1 MPKKR
6 HTSVWIAVGLAALA
20 TGWVAS
26 GMVGDDPVQPETQR
40 VAAEVDTVEAA
51 FAVRTRLSD
60 SQLHRKTLLVRGRT
74 EAERIVN
81 IKTETEGQIV
91 ELPVEEGAIVEGGQV
106 VAQIDPRERPA
117 SLQEA
122 EALLEQKRLELE
134 AARTLR
140 SKGFRAETQLAAA
153 QAEYDAAQAAVR
165 RMEIEIGMLTVEA
178 PFGGFFEER
187 YVELGDY
194 VEPGDNVGQIIDLDP
209 IIIVAAISE
218 NDIGEMEVGVDA
230 RARLANGRDVV
241 GVVRFIGANAD
252 PQTRTFRAEI
262 EVANPDRLISAG
274 MTAEISIPLET
285 VSAHYISPAILTL
298 SDDGAIGVMRVDEQ
312 SRARFTEIE
321 IVEDEKD
328 GIWVSGLPSEVTLI
342 VVGQEFI
349 SDGQKVR
356 AVEETSEDASREER
370 DT

>member
-6 HTSVWIAVGLAALA
+6 NTSVWIAVGLAALA

-40 VAAEVDTVEAA
+40 SAAEVESVETA
-51 FAVRTRLSD
+51 FAVRTRQSE

-74 EAERIVN
+74 EAERMVDIR
-81 IKTETEGQIV
+81 TETEGQIV
-91 ELPVEEGAIVEGGQV
+91 ELPVQEGALVEKDEV
-106 VAQIDPRERPA
+106 LAQIDPRERPA

-122 EALLEQKRLELE
+122 KALLEQKRLELQ

-165 RMEIEIGMLTVEA
+165 RMEIEIQMLTVEA
-178 PFGGFFEER
+178 PFGGFFEDR

-194 VEPGDNVGQIIDLDP
+194 VEPGDTVGQIIDLDP
-209 IIIVAAISE
+209 IIVVAPISE
-218 NDIGEMEVGVDA
+218 HDIGQLEIGVDA
-230 RARLANGRDVV
+230 EARLANGRDVV

-274 MTAEISIPLET
+274 MTAEIAVPLET

-298 SDDGAIGVMRVDEQ
+298 SDAGAIGVMVVDED

-328 GIWVSGLPSEVTLI
+328 GIWISGLPSEATLI
-342 VVGQEFI
+342 VVGQEFV
-349 SDGQKVR
+349 SEGQKVR
-356 AVEETSEDASREER
+356 AVEEGEQASSEELGS
-370 DT
+370 